1 MKRAIQ
7 QYLLSP
13 LSKMIIGGDLH
24 SGEEVF
30 VDVQDQNKEQPLA
43 IMGRAS
49 TKGKEMVKSA

>member
-1 MKRAIQ
+1 
-7 QYLLSP
+7 
-13 LSKMIIGGDLH
+13 MIIGGDLH